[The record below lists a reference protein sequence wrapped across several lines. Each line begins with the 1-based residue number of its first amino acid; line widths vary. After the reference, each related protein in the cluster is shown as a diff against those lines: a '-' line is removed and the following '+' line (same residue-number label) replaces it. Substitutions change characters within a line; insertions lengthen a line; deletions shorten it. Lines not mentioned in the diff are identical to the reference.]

1 MYYILFFCL
10 ILSACSTPSTP
21 STTTTK
27 VSTDSSTLRDLKK
40 ADITIYADLRSE
52 KETIAAEIEAG
63 KIYTYSVLDGAGMI
77 AESTTYFRDEDKQ
90 NPCKTHIIYLTGGA
104 TDVYWLR
111 DNFMMID
118 VNGTM
123 HLYQN
128 EQLIQSYRNDEII
141 DLSPQDQLE
150 ASKLPA
156 PAIEIITN
164 VLKQ

>member
-1 MYYILFFCL
+1 MYYILFICL
-10 ILSACSTPSTP
+10 IFSACNTPSTP
-21 STTTTK
+21 ITDTNKISA
-27 VSTDSSTLRDLKK
+27 DSSNLKELKK
-40 ADITIYADLRSE
+40 ADIKIYADLRSE
-52 KETIAAEIEAG
+52 KETIVAEIEAG
-63 KIYTYSVLDGAGMI
+63 KIFTYSVLDGAGMI

-90 NPCKTHIIYLTGGA
+90 NPCKTHIIYLTGGSS
-104 TDVYWLR
+104 DVYWLR

-118 VNGTM
+118 VSGTL

-128 EQLIQSYRNDEII
+128 EQLVQSYRDDEIL

-156 PAIEIITN
+156 SAIEIISN